1 MSVGEHTSYLFLANG
16 RAFVSEA
23 DEIREL
29 DRVERA
35 AALLLFEEAVRLEPI
50 PTPAE
55 S

>member
-1 MSVGEHTSYLFLANG
+1 MRVGEQTSYLFLANG

-23 DEIREL
+23 EIREL

-35 AALLLFEEAVRLEPI
+35 TALLLFEEAVGLEPI